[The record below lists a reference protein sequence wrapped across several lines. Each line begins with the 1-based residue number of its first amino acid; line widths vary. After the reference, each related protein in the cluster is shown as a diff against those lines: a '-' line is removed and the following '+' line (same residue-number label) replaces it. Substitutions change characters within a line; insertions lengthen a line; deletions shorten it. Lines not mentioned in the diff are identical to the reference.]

1 MKQVKV
7 TVNIVLIN
15 SMVSLLE
22 IKPKQKSRALVG
34 APTTVIFILMKQCSC
49 QNNKIFPS

>member
-1 MKQVKV
+1 MKRIKV

-15 SMVSLLE
+15 SMVSLLQ

-34 APTTVIFILMKQCSC
+34 APTIVLFSY
-49 QNNKIFPS
+49 